1 MNNVARSLNVL
12 TALLGG
18 REIERLDG
26 QVALSYLANPLPPHD
41 APVDG
46 PWVCVDF
53 SDGSKFAIW
62 KTTGAIYRIGP
73 TGAVEDDP
81 FVAWREDGAPVV
93 GGVEL

>member
-12 TALLGG
+12 TALLAG
-18 REIERLDG
+18 REIERIDG
-26 QVALSYLANPLPPHD
+26 QDQPSYVINDNGNLPN
-41 APVDG
+41 G

-53 SDGSKFAIW
+53 TDGSKFAIW
-62 KTTGAIYRIGP
+62 KETGAIYRIGP

-81 FVAWREDGAPVV
+81 LVAWREDEVPVV